1 MYKIFLADFPFT
13 ENLSQKSRP
22 VLQLSPPQGRYKT
35 IIAAYITSREVRSL
49 DGDVVLDKL
58 KGTGLTKKS
67 TIRLFKLTNFESSSL
82 RGEIGVLSKNK
93 VLEVRRKLKKLFQI

>member
-22 VLQLSPPQGRYKT
+22 VLQLSQPQGRYK
-35 IIAAYITSREVRSL
+35 IIVAAYITSRKVQPL
-49 DGDVVLDKL
+49 DGDVILDKL

-67 TIRLFKLTNFESSSL
+67 TIRLFKLANFESSSL
-82 RGEIGVLSKNK
+82 KGEIGILPKNK
-93 VLEVRRKLKKLFQI
+93 ILEVKKELKKLFQI